1 MIRSWM
7 WIALGV
13 LSASTA
19 MADDWTQWRG
29 PHRDGRSEEKGLLSK
44 WPEGGPRL
52 LWQANDIGGGYST
65 PSIANGKA
73 YMVASIGT
81 EQEEVIALS
90 VNDGKQIWKQTIG
103 KVGPNQGPQY
113 PGSRSTPTIVG
124 KDLYCLGSDGDLVCL
139 NAESGS
145 KIWSKNL
152 RKEFDGQA
160 GMWAYTES
168 PLIDGDLLICAP
180 GGKKAT
186 VVALKRGTGELV
198 WSCPLPDGDAASY
211 SSPMVATIGGTKQY
225 VLFLGKG
232 IVGIQA
238 DRGEFLWRYNKTS
251 DVAANI
257 ATPIIQGDMVYS
269 AASRVGGA
277 LIQAPGKT
285 GEPAEIYFAK
295 TLPSGIGGSVL
306 VDGKLYGS
314 SGPAMTCVEFATGKV
329 LWQDRSIGAA
339 AVCYA
344 DGKIYLHGENNELA
358 MIEASDQGYKLLGTC
373 TPPNAPDRGN
383 KKAWTHPVIADGK
396 LYIRDQGSVWCYDIR
411 G

>member
-13 LSASTA
+13 LSASTVV
-19 MADDWTQWRG
+19 ADDWTQWRG
-29 PHRDGRSEEKGLLSK
+29 LHRDGRSEEKGLLSK

-73 YMVASIGT
+73 FMVASIGT

-90 VNDGKQIWKQTIG
+90 VNDGRQIWKQTIG

-168 PLIDGDLLICAP
+168 P
-180 GGKKAT
+180 
-186 VVALKRGTGELV
+186 
-198 WSCPLPDGDAASY
+198 
-211 SSPMVATIGGTKQY
+211 
-225 VLFLGKG
+225 
-232 IVGIQA
+232 
-238 DRGEFLWRYNKTS
+238 
-251 DVAANI
+251 
-257 ATPIIQGDMVYS
+257 
-269 AASRVGGA
+269 
-277 LIQAPGKT
+277 
-285 GEPAEIYFAK
+285 
-295 TLPSGIGGSVL
+295 
-306 VDGKLYGS
+306 
-314 SGPAMTCVEFATGKV
+314 
-329 LWQDRSIGAA
+329 
-339 AVCYA
+339 
-344 DGKIYLHGENNELA
+344 
-358 MIEASDQGYKLLGTC
+358 
-373 TPPNAPDRGN
+373 
-383 KKAWTHPVIADGK
+383 
-396 LYIRDQGSVWCYDIR
+396 
-411 G
+411 